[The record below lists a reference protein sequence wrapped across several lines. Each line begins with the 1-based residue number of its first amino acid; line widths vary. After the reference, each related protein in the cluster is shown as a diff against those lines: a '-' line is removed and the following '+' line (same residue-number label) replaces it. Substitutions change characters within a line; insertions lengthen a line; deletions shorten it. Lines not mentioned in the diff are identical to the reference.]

1 MRIRTKLAMIG
12 AASIL
17 LATPAGAVPVAGVP
31 AALGATLGLTL
42 TQDRDRRSWR
52 GEHRDRRWDDRRRGS
67 FNLFI
72 GPGGAGVTVG
82 RSDRCAWLR
91 DRASSTGSRY
101 WWRRYRDCRSY

>member
-17 LATPAGAVPVAGVP
+17 LATPAGAVPAAGVT
-31 AALGATLGLTL
+31 AALGATSDRAP

-52 GEHRDRRWDDRRRGS
+52 DERQDRRWDDRRRSG